1 MRIQRVIPR
10 TPVGF
15 AIALA
20 VAALIALGVSTVLA
34 PWRYGVIVA
43 LIVGIATGAYVA
55 MVLERPYLRARAI
68 AGRDGLMSDPH
79 VAQLSALIL
88 GLNDTQLATAQ
99 ERAVA
104 DLETRQ
110 GAWSR
115 VSLAALEAGQ
125 YARLEEAQSA
135 GAEGSPGTAV
145 LSEAAGWAM
154 GAVAVRTAADEGD
167 ILLLVAP
174 FARLR

>member
-43 LIVGIATGAYVA
+43 LIVGIPTGAYAA

-88 GLNDTQLATAQ
+88 GLNDTELATAQ

-104 DLETRQ
+104 DLETRR

-135 GAEGSPGTAV
+135 GAERSPGTAV
-145 LSEAAGWAM
+145 LSEAAGWAL